1 MSTIA
6 GWKQSPRSSPRHSV
20 ILRAWRAVETSWR
33 EQRSLLFSTE
43 ARRGGLW
50 GISGVLTLFFA
61 VRLLYLPSGFGLAFD
76 AALLIAATAI
86 VITLI
91 ALIVAGVLTL
101 IRNLPLAGTGVFV
114 GACLLLT
121 LGWFSTLHSRWSQSS
136 SHSVWPPACSAP
148 HLLRIGSS
156 WRRHSPAARTV
167 AALVFVAAGH
177 ACDWIRVVA
186 CRRWR
191 PREALV
197 VAPPC
202 RTDATDSLCSQSW
215 NARTSHLPAFSW

>member
-20 ILRAWRAVETSWR
+20 IPRAWRAVETSWR

-148 HLLRIGSS
+148 HFCCMDRAGEGTRQPRERWRLLF
-156 WRRHSPAARTV
+156 WLPLARR
-167 AALVFVAAGH
+167 
-177 ACDWIRVVA
+177 DWIRVVA

-215 NARTSHLPAFSW
+215 NARTSHGSHAFLW